1 MIDANIMNPHHQTFE
16 SIKRIDADGN
26 EYWLSRQLSKVLDY
40 SEYRHFQPVIE
51 RAKESCKNSGQ
62 PTENHFE
69 DILDM
74 VDIGSGAQRKISDVR
89 LSRYA
94 CYLVVQNGDS
104 SKTVIANGQSYFA
117 IQTRRQELQ
126 DNANFAGLSEDERRV
141 MLRNELSEHNK
152 SLVAAAKQ
160 SGVETSLDY
169 AIFQDHGYKGLYGG
183 RGAKDIH
190 ANKGLKKSQKIL
202 DHMGSTELAANL
214 FRATQTEEK
223 LRRDNVKSKTKAN
236 ATHFEVGQKVRKT
249 IQELG
254 GTMPERLPTPEK
266 SIQQVERQKTKKLK
280 TKTDDA

>member
-117 IQTRRQELQ
+117 IQ
-126 DNANFAGLSEDERRV
+126 N
-141 MLRNELSEHNK
+141 
-152 SLVAAAKQ
+152 
-160 SGVETSLDY
+160 GVSITS
-169 AIFQDHGYKGLYGG
+169 H
-183 RGAKDIH
+183 
-190 ANKGLKKSQKIL
+190 
-202 DHMGSTELAANL
+202 
-214 FRATQTEEK
+214 
-223 LRRDNVKSKTKAN
+223 
-236 ATHFEVGQKVRKT
+236 
-249 IQELG
+249 
-254 GTMPERLPTPEK
+254 
-266 SIQQVERQKTKKLK
+266 
-280 TKTDDA
+280 